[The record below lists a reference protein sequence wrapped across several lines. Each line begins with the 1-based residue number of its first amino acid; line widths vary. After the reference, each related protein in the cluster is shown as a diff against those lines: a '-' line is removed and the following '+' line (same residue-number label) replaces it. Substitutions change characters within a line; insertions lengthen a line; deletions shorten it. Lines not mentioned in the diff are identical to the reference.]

1 MDHRT
6 FQKDVFKV
14 GTHSAYQKTGSVP
27 SKGGGGSS
35 GDRRGS
41 AAKNSE
47 KHTKCSQIPWINQ
60 LVGPRSPDEIELKR
74 KVSGERITRISVR
87 KCLETRSN

>member
-1 MDHRT
+1 MDHRAI
-6 FQKDVFKV
+6 QKDVLKDR
-14 GTHSAYQKTGSVP
+14 TRSAYQKTGSVP

-41 AAKNSE
+41 TSKDSE
-47 KHTKCSQIPWINQ
+47 KRTKCSQIPWINQ

-74 KVSGERITRISVR
+74 EVSGERIM
-87 KCLETRSN
+87 LG